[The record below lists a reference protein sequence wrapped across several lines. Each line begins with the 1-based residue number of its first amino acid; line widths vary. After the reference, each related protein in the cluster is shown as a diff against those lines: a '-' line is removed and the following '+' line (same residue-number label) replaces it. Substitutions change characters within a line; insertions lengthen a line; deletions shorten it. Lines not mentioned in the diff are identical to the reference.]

1 MKTKSEWWTDAGGGE
16 MGKQPNVE
24 NVMKNK
30 QNAYIPLA
38 LDWNILSNS
47 CVLIFTRRTH
57 TNTLRVEIE
66 AGELKWL
73 VIISSQQHT
82 NRKYQH
88 LAYFHTFTLDTD
100 VRLNCQDIVCTI
112 AFKSTTA
119 EHKKNDAWLYFE
131 SDKWTIFLLFLQVF
145 CNFPASAFAFAI
157 PWNGGKN
164 EENLSFVQHLM
175 CSHSLIYCVQC
186 KSFAIHDIVER
197 HSRISR
203 ITNELQIKT
212 YSVNDYCGIFYED
225 E

>member
-145 CNFPASAFAFAI
+145 CF
-157 PWNGGKN
+157 
-164 EENLSFVQHLM
+164 
-175 CSHSLIYCVQC
+175 CHSLKWRKEWRKLIVCSTSHVLSQSHLLCSVQIVRNTWHRR
-186 KSFAIHDIVER
+186 KTLENFAYNER
-197 HSRISR
+197 A
-203 ITNELQIKT
+203 TNKNL
-212 YSVNDYCGIFYED
+212 
-225 E
+225 